1 MPFKDVERS
10 SSDVFNMCPLWF
22 FLHFLT
28 FKPVR
33 SCDVAHVIDQPSGF
47 LVKEKFSI
55 ALWELQAPGLV
66 SRTDTNRYL
75 ASVLELYR
83 SNPSVSSQSRSGCA
97 HRLHPITP
105 MWLMICSVL
114 SMQSCSYESFIIF
127 WPVVK
132 ASFWPL
138 LEPYAF
144 HDLMSPLE
152 NSALQ
157 AEK

>member
-1 MPFKDVERS
+1 MLLDPQTSKE
-10 SSDVFNMCPLWF
+10 LWCS
-22 FLHFLT
+22 
-28 FKPVR
+28 
-33 SCDVAHVIDQPSGF
+33 SCDWFNHQIF
-47 LVKEKFSI
+47 CKLKISI
-55 ALWELQAPGLV
+55 TLWGPQTLESV
-66 SRTDTNRYL
+66 SRTDINRNL

-83 SNPSVSSQSRSGCA
+83 NNPSVSFQSRSGCT
-97 HRLHPITP
+97 HRLQPITP

-114 SMQSCSYESFIIF
+114 SMQSCSYESFVIF

-144 HDLMSPLE
+144 RDLMLPLE

-157 AEK
+157 AEKQALDFDLVSCKSWPEQI